1 MLITTVQHSNH
12 LEICGCC
19 FNVCCPSLLSM
30 RSALHPLQVSGPLN
44 TTGLRYPWS
53 MPNPVTA
60 TDGLVI
66 RGNVF
71 VNWHSNPKY
80 LMSLGLG
87 ACTAAMPCA
96 ERTVSHKLPR

>member
-1 MLITTVQHSNH
+1 MYL
-12 LEICGCC
+12 
-19 FNVCCPSLLSM
+19 
-30 RSALHPLQVSGPLN
+30 ALHPLQVSVPLN
-44 TTGLRYPWS
+44 TTGQRYPWS

-80 LMSLGLG
+80 FMSLGLG
-87 ACTAAMPCA
+87 ACTAGMPCA
-96 ERTVSHKLPR
+96 ERTVSHNWTP